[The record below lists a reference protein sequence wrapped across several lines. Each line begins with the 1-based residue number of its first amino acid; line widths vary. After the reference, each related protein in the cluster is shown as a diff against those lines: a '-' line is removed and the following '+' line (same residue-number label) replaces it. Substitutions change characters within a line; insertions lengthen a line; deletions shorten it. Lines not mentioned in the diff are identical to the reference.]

1 MSTTDHF
8 APGQTAIKMDLG
20 AIFISMEL
28 SRTNWLLTS
37 LSPGGGERLSRHV
50 LRSGDVTGL
59 RTDFPSLGTRFGLG
73 QDRSFQ

>member
-8 APGQTAIKMDLG
+8 APGRTAIKMDLG

-59 RTDFPSLGTRFGLG
+59 RTRFSQLRDKVRAR